1 MIGRTNAGGGGSG
14 GGGMNFKVVGAAAQ
28 PGNPSENTIWVK
40 TSSTVT
46 GWAMQAE
53 APSGS
58 EGLVWIKTALSGNTA
73 FNALKKNAITIAVVG
88 CQQYV
93 SGSWANVAA
102 KIWQSDAWVEF
113 STANLV
119 LFEAG
124 GSDSSKW
131 TNSGFTYGS
140 YSVGGG
146 TVSDES
152 LKLTAAMTP
161 NYTLLGTAIAYDLT
175 NYKIL
180 HIECSF
186 ALPSSGYG
194 GVAYAAASTSTNLV
208 VPAVSQDLRSG
219 TSFDI
224 DVSGL
229 SGAHYIGFYGAGSS
243 TYGSGGV
250 LTVTKVYLE

>member
-14 GGGMNFKVVGAAAQ
+14 GGGMNFKVVGAVSQ
-28 PGNPSENTIWVK
+28 PDNPSENTIWIN
-40 TSSTVT
+40 TSTSIT
-46 GWAMQAE
+46 GWAMQGS

-58 EGLVWIKTALSGNTA
+58 EGLVWIKTALSGKTA
-73 FNALKKNAITIAVVG
+73 FNALKKNAITIAVTG

-93 SGSWANVAA
+93 SGAWANVAA
-102 KIWQSDAWVEF
+102 QIWQSDAWVEF
-113 STANLV
+113 STENLV

-140 YSVGGG
+140 YTVGGG
-146 TVSDES
+146 TVSDAS
-152 LKLTAAMTP
+152 LSLTATMTP
-161 NYTLLGTAIAYDLT
+161 GYMLLGTATAYDLT
-175 NYKIL
+175 NYSTL

-194 GVAYAAASTSTNLV
+194 GTAYAVASTSTNLGAQ
-208 VPAVSQDLRSG
+208 AVSQDVRNG

-224 DVSGL
+224 DVSSL

-243 TYGSGGV
+243 AYGYGGV

>member
-14 GGGMNFKVVGAAAQ
+14 GGGMNFKVIGAASQ

-46 GWAMQAE
+46 GWVMQGE
-53 APSGS
+53 APTGS
-58 EGLVWIKTALSGNTA
+58 EGLVWIKTALSGTTA

-93 SGSWANVAA
+93 SGAWANVVA
-102 KIWQSDAWVEF
+102 KIWQNSAWVEF
-113 STANLV
+113 STENLV

-131 TNSGFTYGS
+131 TNSGFTYGG

-146 TVSDES
+146 TVSDANLS
-152 LKLTAAMTP
+152 LTAAMTP
-161 NYTLLGTAIAYDLT
+161 DYTLLGTAIAYDLT
-175 NYKIL
+175 NYTNL

-194 GVAYAAASTSTNLV
+194 GIAYVVASTSTNLG
-208 VPAVSQDLRSG
+208 AQAISQDVRNG

-224 DVSGL
+224 DVSAL
-229 SGAHYIGFYGAGSS
+229 SGTHYIGFFGAGSS
-243 TYGSGGV
+243 ATGSGGV

>member
-14 GGGMNFKVVGAAAQ
+14 GGGVNFKVVGSATQ
-28 PGNPSENTIWVK
+28 PGNPSENTIWVN
-40 TSSTVT
+40 TSASIT
-46 GWAMQAE
+46 GWAMQGS

-58 EGLVWIKTALSGNTA
+58 EGLVWIKTALTGNTA
-73 FNALKKNAITIAVVG
+73 FNALKKNAIQIAVTG

-102 KIWQSDAWVEF
+102 QIWQSDAWVEF
-113 STANLV
+113 STENLV

-124 GSDSSKW
+124 AGDSGKW

-146 TVSDES
+146 TVSDAS
-152 LKLTAAMTP
+152 LSLTATMTP
-161 NYTLLGTAIAYDLT
+161 DYTLLGTATAYDLT
-175 NYKIL
+175 NYTNL

-194 GVAYAAASTSTNLV
+194 GLVSVVASTSTNLGAQV
-208 VPAVSQDLRSG
+208 VSQDVRNG

-224 DVSGL
+224 DVSSL

-243 TYGSGGV
+243 AAGSGGT